1 MEKKTVQKDEEKQTM
16 VQVSVRLEVRLRNL
30 YFIRQE
36 MDKKRAEVVNNM
48 ADIHV

>member
-1 MEKKTVQKDEEKQTM
+1 MEKKTVQKDEEKQAM

-30 YFIRQE
+30 YFISQE
-36 MDKKRAEVVNNM
+36 MDRKRAEVVNNM